1 MRDGGAVT
9 LLATVTR
16 ALEQH
21 GCRNADRLARLVIA
35 DVRDHDARLLEQIR
49 VRDLPLPDCP
59 DGCVVGA
66 EWRRQA
72 EHARH
77 EMQQLRSDL
86 LHATREAR
94 HG

>member
-1 MRDGGAVT
+1 MT
-9 LLATVTR
+9 LANTITV

-21 GCRNADRLARLVIA
+21 GARNAARLARLIIA
-35 DVRDHDARLLEQIR
+35 DVRDHDARLLDQIR

-72 EHARH
+72 EAARH
-77 EMQQLRSDL
+77 EIQQLRSEL
-86 LHATREAR
+86 LHATREGR
-94 HG
+94 DG

>member
-1 MRDGGAVT
+1 MT
-9 LLATVTR
+9 LAERIGR

-21 GCRNADRLARLVIA
+21 GARNHRQLARLVIA
-35 DVRDHDARLLEQIR
+35 EVRDHDARLLDQVR
-49 VRDLPLPDCP
+49 VRDLPMPDCP

-72 EHARH
+72 EHAKA
-77 EMQQLRSDL
+77 EIQQLRSDL

-94 HG
+94 P

>member
-1 MRDGGAVT
+1 MT
-9 LLATVTR
+9 LAATVTR
-16 ALEQH
+16 TLEQH
-21 GCRNADRLARLVIA
+21 GCRNAARLTRMIITE
-35 DVRDHDARLLEQIR
+35 VREHDARLLEQIR

-77 EMQQLRSDL
+77 EIQQLRSDL

>member
-1 MRDGGAVT
+1 MT
-9 LLATVTR
+9 LADRIGR

-21 GCRNADRLARLVIA
+21 GARNHRQLARLVITE
-35 DVRDHDARLLEQIR
+35 VREHDARLLEQLR
-49 VRDLPLPDCP
+49 PRPMPYDECP
-59 DGCVVGA
+59 DGCVVGQ

-77 EMQQLRSDL
+77 EIQQLRSDL